1 MRSTRSLSTASTRP
15 PPFTPTP
22 GTASSSSSST
32 CWAGPRRSTGTASS
46 RQVVFFFRKIN
57 FYFSLSRLLARA
69 NAILTFFF
77 SLFFSPSFLSP
88 FFPSPLFQQVNTDF
102 QDGVGTVNQVEV
114 PGLTV
119 GKKLLWAKPTAK
131 ASAAVV
137 PAGAA
142 ATTNVTTAAEG
153 ASDITDP
160 PPPVY
165 IYDFVLDS
173 AGSYW

>member
-1 MRSTRSLSTASTRP
+1 M
-15 PPFTPTP
+15 
-22 GTASSSSSST
+22 
-32 CWAGPRRSTGTASS
+32 
-46 RQVVFFFRKIN
+46 
-57 FYFSLSRLLARA
+57 
-69 NAILTFFF
+69 
-77 SLFFSPSFLSP
+77 
-88 FFPSPLFQQVNTDF
+88 
-102 QDGVGTVNQVEV
+102 EV